1 MISKEQE
8 NILKINDERGLIE
21 MVDTS
26 ELESFLN
33 DKSAKEG
40 DEVEI
45 LGAGVIETKKDK
57 DSERTYKVLNL
68 PVKVNGRE
76 VIYSPNG
83 DAKPVLQLAWG
94 MNTEAWVGKKFKVKL
109 YPKTA
114 FGVTKTAIL
123 PVIK

>member
-1 MISKEQE
+1 M
-8 NILKINDERGLIE
+8 INDERGLIE

-68 PVKVNGRE
+68 PVKVKDRE

-83 DAKPVLQLAWG
+83 DAKPIMQKAWG